1 MTREPTTASTK
12 RYRGKKRSMGVSL
25 TATTLA
31 ASAGLIG
38 LSPTVSSASAPTVTL
53 QFWNTYNP
61 VGKPSEVSTMQ
72 GILNRFE
79 AEHPGI
85 KVDSVQIPY
94 GDLLAKFV
102 AAAAAGD
109 PPAVLRSD
117 IAWVPT
123 LAADGALVNM
133 SHQKWA
139 QPILKGALPGPL
151 STNYYQGNYY
161 GIPDDTNTQAMFW
174 NKTLFAAAGL
184 SGPPTTLAQLWAD
197 AAKLTNSAKG
207 QFGLSVGGVDLWNV
221 APFIWSNGGALTN
234 ASLTS
239 ATGYMNGTA
248 TEAAITELINLDKAG
263 DIGSD
268 FVGGSGAVSDE
279 TGFSKGQYAIEI
291 DGPWA
296 VPTFNEAK
304 GLNYGVAMFPSGP
317 GGSISTVGG
326 EDLVIAR
333 DAPNI
338 ADAELLA
345 TYLAEPYAQT
355 HMAAIGDMAAYT
367 ADATREVKQD
377 PYLGIFAQQLLT
389 ARARPVAPGY
399 PELDADFKAELQEVQ
414 AGKLD
419 VSDAMTTAAQEADA
433 ALAAG

>member
-1 MTREPTTASTK
+1 MTREATVRSNPRQPS
-12 RYRGKKRSMGVSL
+12 RKRSVGTSL
-25 TATTLA
+25 ACTTLA
-31 ASAGLIG
+31 ASAAVLG
-38 LSPTVSSASAPTVTL
+38 LSPTAAGASTAGVTL

-61 VGKPSEVSTMQ
+61 VGKPSEASTMQ

-79 AEHPGI
+79 KENPGI
-85 KVDSVQIPY
+85 KVVSVQVPY
-94 GDLLAKFV
+94 GNLLDKFI
-102 AAAAAGD
+102 AAAAAGN
-109 PPAVLRSD
+109 PPALLRSD

-123 LAADGALVNM
+123 LAADGALLNM
-133 SHQKWA
+133 SRQKWA

-151 STNYYQGNYY
+151 STNFYEGSYY

-174 NKTLFAAAGL
+174 NKTEFAAAGL
-184 SGPPTTLAQLWAD
+184 SGPPTTLAQLWTD

-207 QFGLSVGGVDLWNV
+207 QFGLSVGGTDLWNV
-221 APFIWSNGGALTN
+221 APYIWSDGGALTN
-234 ASLTS
+234 SSLTS
-239 ATGYMNGTA
+239 ADGYMNGNA
-248 TEAAITELINLDKAG
+248 TESAITDLVNLEKAG

-279 TGFSKGQYAIEI
+279 TGFSKGEYAIEI

-304 GLNYGVAMFPSGP
+304 GLDYGVTLFPSGS

-345 TYLAEPYAQT
+345 AYLAEPYAQT
-355 HMAAIGDMAAYT
+355 QMAARGDMAGYT
-367 ADATREVKQD
+367 ADAAREVKAN
-377 PYLGIFAQQLLT
+377 PYLGVFAQQLLT

-399 PELDADFKAELQEVQ
+399 PELDADFKAELQEIQ

-419 VSDAMTTAAQEADA
+419 VSDAMNTAAQEADA
-433 ALAAG
+433 ALSAG